1 MARITEVKF
10 GDFQVQKRYKELERE
25 LKLAS
30 LRQKSTTNKSLPSL
44 LSHTSNNYVDSS
56 NGAANDNDI
65 VSSSKNLKN
74 IFSRKGFS
82 TQSDTQK
89 NYLIMQPPNS
99 HVIPRTSKKRNDTLI
114 YNAKVS
120 PMSQNNRI
128 PSYLEFNRKKQNFE
142 LSNTTKQHT
151 NSVNFSQI
159 SAGDSQI
166 KNVKIFIKW
175 KVMLTEHGQLVIKGM
190 SPCNKICQS
199 KPIVRK
205 LSSIS
210 VESVGKDLYYIQ
222 GNIVDDEHE
231 LPEYVKGKFY
241 NGFPDDWENV
251 HQIWRIFVQQ
261 GCRASFRWPTPITD
275 SDDDLKSELTD
286 LTYQHF
292 EDSKQEVSNLESS
305 KKSQLSEPYS
315 DFSLSASQWVNDGTF
330 ILNNCKKKDSFT
342 QTSLIG
348 VTENSFYHVDT
359 DTPLNHYMCNGE
371 CNKNQE
377 NANVKY
383 FHTKNKDKLK
393 EKLNIILN
401 NLLDKSSPTECI
413 NEIIEIAKFFNY
425 LVSDEDNEFS
435 TEDLKLKNY
444 RNEHNKETTNKSG
457 KSESISMIND
467 VIHNK
472 NTPSNSIINHKCISK
487 EDKIIN
493 HDELLSKK
501 RTFTEMSKDNDNDD
515 SFENK
520 NEVYAGVPR
529 IPVEQLLRKREALK
543 PHKRKIKKRAHEK
556 YDVTYKPRVSNIS
569 LAEHYVDG
577 SNSTQMNNIHFDD
590 SSIDTKKY
598 KRCFQSAKRR
608 DSNSNIQ
615 SKMIKPIDFDI
626 TEVEQS
632 NRLNNFNKS
641 KNMHEVQ
648 KCFKRKNSTPIHK
661 SINNFCNSFD
671 EMKNEKS
678 RSTLTGNCTN
688 TENET
693 NFNIREMSGGVDLNI
708 RETNSAME
716 IINEKNDQHHNYT
729 YCKSSTESLYHSTSK
744 IAKPTI
750 ISSVPT
756 NIEMRGFKTGYSL
769 RKQKTVA
776 AKNEDKDTKD
786 LNKENET
793 SNWIQKKS
801 PTNFHATR
809 QADATLLNNS
819 KKDLEKHVEG
829 QLANGDSTTLNVSP
843 QSNLKTL
850 KDNHQDT
857 RYSKP
862 KSLTAWI
869 PKVLYK
875 PKLSLIFKGTLLND
889 AGHVLHKNFQ
899 TKTVLRRVTAKLI
912 ETVDHEFYELIGDLN
927 DTKHVIPKQ
936 LINHCRYGCP
946 TRIDQFCKTWK
957 SLQNI
962 SDDDSSDSTLDMNN
976 SSTNVVNVGVSSKG
990 RRIMRPLNYW
1000 TGERVTFKDD
1010 NPVYCPYTSF
1020 QEKLVDE
1027 NTSDKKRIDSKVSK
1041 KFVTKHKKGKDVRT
1055 QESDHSSD
1063 SENVSPRK
1071 IERLI
1076 KQTPSNSVNINN
1088 KQAAHST
1095 NIENSREPHPRLDE
1109 SKLTKTS
1116 TKANLDISK
1125 QMFQRPKVSSGKR
1138 DVICTYYKGI
1148 SSKDDVLSDD
1158 LESHV

>member
-10 GDFQVQKRYKELERE
+10 GDFQLQKRYKELERE

-30 LRQKSTTNKSLPSL
+30 LRQNSTTNKSLPSF
-44 LSHTSNNYVDSS
+44 LSHTFNNYVDSS
-56 NGAANDNDI
+56 NCAAKDNDI

-74 IFSRKGFS
+74 IFLRKGFS
-82 TQSDTQK
+82 TQNDTQK
-89 NYLIMQPPNS
+89 NCLIMQPPNS
-99 HVIPRTSKKRNDTLI
+99 HVIPRTSKKSNDTLTH
-114 YNAKVS
+114 NAKVS
-120 PMSQNNRI
+120 SMSQNNRI

-142 LSNTTKQHT
+142 LSSTTKQYT
-151 NSVNFSQI
+151 DSVNLSQI
-159 SAGDSQI
+159 SADDSQV

-231 LPEYVKGKFY
+231 LPEYVKSKFY

-305 KKSQLSEPYS
+305 RKSQLSIPYS
-315 DFSLSASQWVNDGTF
+315 DVSLSVSQWVNDGTF

-342 QTSLIG
+342 QTSLVGI
-348 VTENSFYHVDT
+348 TENSFYHVDT
-359 DTPLNHYMCNGE
+359 DTLLNYYMCNGE

-383 FHTKNKDKLK
+383 FDTKNKDKLK

-401 NLLDKSSPTECI
+401 NLLDKSPPTECI
-413 NEIIEIAKFFNY
+413 NEIVEIAKFFNY
-425 LVSDEDNEFS
+425 LVSDEDSEFS
-435 TEDLKLKNY
+435 TENLKLKNY
-444 RNEHNKETTNKSG
+444 RSEDNKETTHKSG
-457 KSESISMIND
+457 KSELVSMIND
-467 VIHNK
+467 IIHNK
-472 NTPSNSIINHKCISK
+472 NTTSNSIINHKCISK
-487 EDKIIN
+487 EDKIVRNKIIN
-493 HDELLSKK
+493 NDELLPKK

-515 SFENK
+515 SFENE

-529 IPVEQLLRKREALK
+529 IPVERLLQKREALK
-543 PHKRKIKKRAHEK
+543 PHKRKIKKRADEK
-556 YDVTYKPRVSNIS
+556 YDVTCKPRVSNIFS
-569 LAEHYVDG
+569 AEHCIDG

-590 SSIDTKKY
+590 STIDTKKY
-598 KRCFQSAKRR
+598 KRCFPSAKRR
-608 DSNSNIQ
+608 CNNSNIQ
-615 SKMIKPIDFDI
+615 SKMIKPIDFGI

-632 NRLNNFNKS
+632 NGLNNFNKS

-688 TENET
+688 TGNET
-693 NFNIREMSGGVDLNI
+693 NLNI

-716 IINEKNDQHHNYT
+716 IVNEKNDQHHNYT
-729 YCKSSTESLYHSTSK
+729 YCESSTKSLYQSTNK
-744 IAKPTI
+744 IAKPVI
-750 ISSVPT
+750 ISSVPM
-756 NIEMRGFKTGYSL
+756 NIEMRGFETKYSL

-776 AKNEDKDTKD
+776 AKNEDKGAKD

-793 SNWIQKKS
+793 SNWVQKKS
-801 PTNFHATR
+801 PTKFHATR
-809 QADATLLNNS
+809 QANATLLNNS
-819 KKDLEKHVEG
+819 KKDLEKHVED
-829 QLANGDSTTLNVSP
+829 QLANADSTTLNVSP

-875 PKLSLIFKGTLLND
+875 PELSLIFKGTLLNN
-889 AGHVLHKNFQ
+889 AGHVLQKNFQ

-946 TRIDQFCKTWK
+946 TRIDQFCRTWK
-957 SLQNI
+957 SLQNN
-962 SDDDSSDSTLDMNN
+962 DDSTDDSTLDLNN
-976 SSTNVVNVGVSSKG
+976 SSPNVVNVGISSKG

-1000 TGERVTFKDD
+1000 TGERITFKDD
-1010 NPVYCPYTSF
+1010 IPVYSPYTSF
-1020 QEKLVDE
+1020 KKKSVVED
-1027 NTSDKKRIDSKVSK
+1027 TSNKKRIESKVSK
-1041 KFVTKHKKGKDVRT
+1041 KFVTKYKKGKDVRT
-1055 QESDHSSD
+1055 QESDHSCD
-1063 SENVSPRK
+1063 NENVSPRK
-1071 IERLI
+1071 IKRLI
-1076 KQTPSNSVNINN
+1076 KQTPSKSVNINN

-1109 SKLTKTS
+1109 TKLIKTS

-1125 QMFQRPKVSSGKR
+1125 QMFQRAKVSSGKY

-1148 SSKDDVLSDD
+1148 SSKNDVLSDD
-1158 LESHV
+1158 LDSRV